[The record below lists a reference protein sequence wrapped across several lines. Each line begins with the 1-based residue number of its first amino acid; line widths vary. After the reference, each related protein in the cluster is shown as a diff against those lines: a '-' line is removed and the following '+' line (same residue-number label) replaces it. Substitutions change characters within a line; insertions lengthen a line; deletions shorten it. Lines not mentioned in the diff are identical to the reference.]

1 MIIKNGIVLMDEIT
15 LQINKGIEPVTALI
29 DSSQSRLRPVMMA
42 SLTTILGMIPLL
54 SDAMFGSL
62 AASIMGGLLFGTLI
76 TLLFIPVLYALF
88 FHIKKDK
95 RMKRISI
102 IITICSL
109 SCPSLFSQE
118 MLSLEQCR
126 AMALKYN
133 KEMAAS
139 IRQTESALYTVKS
152 YKGNFFP
159 NFTANGTGIYSNADG
174 GYSSGSGNLP
184 VFLPDATGQF
194 LPNGGFAY
202 FPGIDLNYK
211 IGAIYMG
218 GIQMEQPLYMGGK
231 ISAAYKMSVLGKEM
245 AQMNETL
252 TATTVILKTDQ
263 AYAQVVKAKEI
274 KKVADM
280 YNTVLT
286 ELHKNVASAHK
297 HG

>member
-1 MIIKNGIVLMDEIT
+1 
-15 LQINKGIEPVTALI
+15 
-29 DSSQSRLRPVMMA
+29 
-42 SLTTILGMIPLL
+42 
-54 SDAMFGSL
+54 
-62 AASIMGGLLFGTLI
+62 
-76 TLLFIPVLYALF
+76 
-88 FHIKKDK
+88 
-95 RMKRISI
+95 MKRISI

-231 ISAAYKMSVLGKEM
+231 ISAAYKMSILGKEM
-245 AQMNETL
+245 AQMNEPPL
-252 TATTVILKTDQ
+252 
-263 AYAQVVKAKEI
+263 
-274 KKVADM
+274 
-280 YNTVLT
+280 
-286 ELHKNVASAHK
+286 S
-297 HG
+297 